1 MAFCVIEETESSV
14 TSTFVTPT
22 FARWF
27 NPTHFY
33 LLRIGDVSGF
43 WYMYSLWPLSMHM
56 ANVSVAVL
64 TFGLEKVILKPVFW
78 YLNLAKLNHTTKESF
93 VSKANKPL
101 QTQQWVNQWIS
112 VTAVKNLLS
121 GFPGDHPLISKDVIT
136 AWQDSTRLQQSQQ
149 LQTNREPSLRRR
161 FDHPL
166 FAKFLSKNRYA
177 ICKQLLRHLRFSG
190 ISEK

>member
-112 VTAVKNLLS
+112 VTAVKNLVW
-121 GFPGDHPLISKDVIT
+121 FPWRPPTHFKRCNYSVTKFDETTAVTAATDEPRTQFTAQIRSSSVCQVPL
-136 AWQDSTRLQQSQQ
+136 Q
-149 LQTNREPSLRRR
+149 
-161 FDHPL
+161 
-166 FAKFLSKNRYA
+166 
-177 ICKQLLRHLRFSG
+177 KQVCYL
-190 ISEK
+190 